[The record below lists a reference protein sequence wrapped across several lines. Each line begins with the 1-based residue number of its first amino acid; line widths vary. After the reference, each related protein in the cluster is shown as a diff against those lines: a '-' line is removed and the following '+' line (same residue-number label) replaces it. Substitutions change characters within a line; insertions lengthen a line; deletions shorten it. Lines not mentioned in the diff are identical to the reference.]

1 MTITVI
7 FSFVKTLKTI
17 YLLGQV
23 ISVKYESR
31 LINMTIL
38 ASVLDMAFSYH
49 FPRNWGHTIES
60 NNCASVKF
68 PGPATQY
75 FLLNFTACA

>member
-7 FSFVKTLKTI
+7 FTFVKTLKTI

-23 ISVKYESR
+23 ISVKYESH

-49 FPRNWGHTIES
+49 FPRIWGSHH
-60 NNCASVKF
+60 
-68 PGPATQY
+68 
-75 FLLNFTACA
+75 